1 MSRINRVLSLSLLE
15 SLGKLV
21 DVNDERD
28 DVADEF
34 SFNKSLPP
42 AGTLRDLKKRSI
54 SVFLF
59 FSWPR
64 NRKIVCVTSRLIQAL
79 TIYFDRSHI
88 SVPVVNTTFFIFV
101 NLSLAF
107 HI

>member
-1 MSRINRVLSLSLLE
+1 MQFLVKYMCVAHKPSSLSLSLLE

-42 AGTLRDLKKRSI
+42 VGTLRDLKKRSI
-54 SVFLF
+54 SVLL
-59 FSWPR
+59 SWPR
-64 NRKIVCVTSRLIQAL
+64 NRKIVCVTSRLIHKL
-79 TIYFDRSHI
+79 
-88 SVPVVNTTFFIFV
+88 
-101 NLSLAF
+101 
-107 HI
+107 